1 MTRLGLWDYVKAAF
15 NARPLG
21 MFVPPNW
28 VLIGAFTALGFL
40 NPGFWVVGA
49 GVELAYLVGLAS
61 NKRFQRFVVG
71 RRMSQQNRM
80 LVKKQEDLLRQLSVD
95 DRAAYLLLDQRCDS
109 ILEQQKQGTGVASR
123 ADLAIQSEGLGR
135 LMWIYLRLLVTR
147 AAIVRLLHEAA
158 GNQREGIDARVR
170 RLKLQIDAPEIGVE
184 LRRSLEGQLQILEQR
199 AASQREARDNL
210 AFIESELTRI
220 REQVEL
226 IKEQSVLSNDPS
238 TLSMRIDE
246 VGSSLNST
254 TQWMRDRQ
262 DVFGKIEA
270 MMEEPHGRMM
280 AE

>member
-1 MTRLGLWDYVKAAF
+1 MTRLGLWDYIKAAF
-15 NARPLG
+15 NARPAG

-28 VLIGAFTALGFL
+28 VLVGAFAALGFL
-40 NPGFWVVGA
+40 NPGLWLVGA

-61 NKRFQRFVVG
+61 NKRFQRFVLG
-71 RRMSQQNRM
+71 RRMSQQTRHQ
-80 LVKKQEDLLRQLSVD
+80 VKRQQDLLQQLSVD
-95 DRAAYLLLDQRCDS
+95 DRAAYLLLDQRCQS
-109 ILEQQKQGTGVASR
+109 ILLEQKNGAAHASTT
-123 ADLAIQSEGLGR
+123 DLAIQGEGFGR
-135 LMWIYLRLLVTR
+135 LLWIYLRLLVTR
-147 AAIVRLLHEAA
+147 AAVVRLLREATSH
-158 GNQREGIDARVR
+158 QREGIDARVA
-170 RLKLQIDAPEIGVE
+170 RLRVQIEAPETSVE

-226 IKEQSVLSNDPS
+226 IKEQSVLSHDPS
-238 TLSMRIDE
+238 MLSNRIDE

-270 MMEEPHGRMM
+270 MMEEPTGKLM